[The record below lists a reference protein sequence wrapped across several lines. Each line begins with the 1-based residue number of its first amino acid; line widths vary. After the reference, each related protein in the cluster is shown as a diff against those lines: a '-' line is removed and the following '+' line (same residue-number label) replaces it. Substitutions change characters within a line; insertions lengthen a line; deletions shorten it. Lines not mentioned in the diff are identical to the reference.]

1 LEVLLLGNTQ
11 VRARGAA
18 FVLRVVPNLT
28 TLGNFVFTAAA
39 LKKLYGLK
47 SRPWPG
53 HRLKHV

>member
-1 LEVLLLGNTQ
+1 VLLLGNTQ